1 MFKHILSSIGVIKIS
16 YCDYNREEYN
26 KYIGKKFTKKEF
38 YDKFPNFKPYKVI
51 NKNVQQVYNV
61 GFNKI
66 NRIDTFINKPESF
79 RKDDC
84 YICGTCGF
92 YVTDNSNIPKYLSF
106 DYNIAQII
114 IPDTSMIY
122 LVEDEIKVSEMIIE
136 KIIGKTEYCTNLD
149 KEGQLEAVKH
159 NGFTIKYIENP
170 DKEVQLEAVKQNE
183 YAINYIK
190 NPDKD
195 VQLEAVK
202 QNKFVIYN
210 ITNPDKDVQLE
221 AVKQDAF
228 TIMYIKNPDKDVQ
241 LEAVKQDAFTIMYIK
256 NPDKDVQLEAVKQNG
271 EIIK

>member
-1 MFKHILSSIGVIKIS
+1 MFKHILSSIGVIKFS

-26 KYIGKKFTKKEF
+26 KYIGKTFTKKEF
-38 YDKFPNFKPYKVI
+38 YDKFPNFKPYKVMD
-51 NKNVQQVYNV
+51 KNMKHNDYEYNL
-61 GFNKI
+61 
-66 NRIDTFINKPESF
+66 
-79 RKDDC
+79 
-84 YICGTCGF
+84 GF
-92 YVTDNSNIPKYLSF
+92 YKLDKYVNKYEYEYEYECCGGGFYLIDNSNIPKYLLF
-106 DYNIAQII
+106 DNNIAQII

-122 LVEDEIKVSEMIIE
+122 LVEDKIKVSEIIIE
-136 KIIGKTEYCTNLD
+136 TIIGKTEYCTNLN
-149 KEGQLEAVKH
+149 KEGQLEAVKQ

-241 LEAVKQDAFTIMYIK
+241 LEAVKQ
-256 NPDKDVQLEAVKQNG
+256 NG

>member
-1 MFKHILSSIGVIKIS
+1 MFKHILSSIGVIKFS

-26 KYIGKKFTKKEF
+26 KYIGKTFTKKEF
-38 YDKFPNFKPYKVI
+38 YDKFPNFKPYKVMD
-51 NKNVQQVYNV
+51 KNMKHNDYEYNL
-61 GFNKI
+61 
-66 NRIDTFINKPESF
+66 
-79 RKDDC
+79 
-84 YICGTCGF
+84 GF
-92 YVTDNSNIPKYLSF
+92 YKLDKYVNKYEYECCGGGFYLIDNSNIPKYLLF
-106 DYNIAQII
+106 DNNIAQII

-122 LVEDEIKVSEMIIE
+122 LVEDKIKVSEIIIE
-136 KIIGKTEYCTNLD
+136 TIIGKTEYCKNLN
-149 KEGQLEAVKH
+149 KECQLEAVKQ

-241 LEAVKQDAFTIMYIK
+241 LEAVKQ
-256 NPDKDVQLEAVKQNG
+256 NG